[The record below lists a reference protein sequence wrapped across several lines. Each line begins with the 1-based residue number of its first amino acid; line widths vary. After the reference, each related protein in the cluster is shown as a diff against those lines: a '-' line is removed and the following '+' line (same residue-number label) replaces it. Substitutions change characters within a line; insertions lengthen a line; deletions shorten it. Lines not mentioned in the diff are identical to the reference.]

1 MRQRE
6 EDQRENRG
14 FRTRSPIRDRG
25 RRFIERSPERR
36 TSRESRDRQER
47 KQVEERVEARREAEA
62 RESRTWSNGYHR
74 RFLPRTYTDKDRDY
88 RGKKPNESKPEQV
101 EESKM
106 KKIERSTDSSSLS
119 ESEEEESG
127 EDDMNLAREILKLAK
142 KKQKEK
148 TKNRRAIRKAKKAR
162 KVRKSL
168 SGDIARTND
177 SVTGYNSGELY
188 EQETTIQPV
197 KEDKKVSA
205 IQPVKEEKKMPKVF
219 RKVSTSGEKEK
230 QVTEKPMAVI
240 PPQVIKTPE
249 PPAPEVIELEDN
261 QSQAIEDTEDVPQ
274 IIEEIR
280 GIQ

>member
-1 MRQRE
+1 
-6 EDQRENRG
+6 
-14 FRTRSPIRDRG
+14 
-25 RRFIERSPERR
+25 
-36 TSRESRDRQER
+36 
-47 KQVEERVEARREAEA
+47 
-62 RESRTWSNGYHR
+62 
-74 RFLPRTYTDKDRDY
+74 
-88 RGKKPNESKPEQV
+88 
-101 EESKM
+101 
-106 KKIERSTDSSSLS
+106 
-119 ESEEEESG
+119 
-127 EDDMNLAREILKLAK
+127 MNLAREILKLAK

-168 SGDIARTND
+168 SGDIARTNE

-240 PPQVIKTPE
+240 PPQVIKTPD

-274 IIEEIR
+274 ILEEIR
-280 GIQ
+280 GIQQEVRGLQQYIIGVTEEEFHPRYSPIEPSYSPNTPEYSPSNSPTYPPPETTVPDTGSEAIPIQVEEFFT